1 MNFDWKSRFEPEP
14 QPSENTPLREISI
27 QELRRCDGS
36 SRRNPVYIAYKGL
49 VYDVSSSSFWRTGL
63 HRDLHFAGQ
72 DLTDEIADAPHTDLV
87 FHKFPVVGRLKT

>member
-1 MNFDWKSRFEPEP
+1 MNF
-14 QPSENTPLREISI
+14 PSSEFSPPPTESLREISI

-36 SRRNPVYIAYKGL
+36 RKNPVYIAYKGL
-49 VYDVSSSSFWRTGL
+49 VYDVSTSSFWRTGL

-87 FHKFPVVGRLKT
+87 FHKFPIVGRLKT

>member
-1 MNFDWKSRFEPEP
+1 MNLPPETLP
-14 QPSENTPLREISI
+14 PFPESLREISI

-36 SRRNPVYIAYKGL
+36 RRNPVYVAYKGL

-72 DLTDEIADAPHTDLV
+72 DLTDEIAEAPHTDLV

>member
-1 MNFDWKSRFEPEP
+1 MSDAPCIEPNP
-14 QPSENTPLREISI
+14 VIPTALREISI

-36 SRRNPVYIAYKGL
+36 SRKNPVYIAYRGL
-49 VYDVSSSSFWRTGL
+49 VYDVTSSSFWRTGL

-87 FHKFPVVGRLKT
+87 FHKFPIVGRLKP